1 VFNFTAKDIYESP
14 RDVIDCLITM
24 HKAGPDA
31 QKNIV
36 NVLPRAST
44 FIRNLDEHAQ
54 IMTHDPSKYYDII
67 GKLGQG
73 GFAKVFKVKRK
84 KDGFICA
91 LKFVEPKNDTE
102 R

>member
-1 VFNFTAKDIYESP
+1 MPAHLQAFVFNFTEKDIYESP

-54 IMTHDPSKYYDII
+54 IMTTDPSKFYDII
-67 GKLGQG
+67 GKLG
-73 GFAKVFKVKRK
+73 
-84 KDGFICA
+84 
-91 LKFVEPKNDTE
+91 
-102 R
+102 